1 MEMHVD
7 ILGRDEL
14 RHLFERE
21 IYPSSDELLEF
32 FLRSTG
38 GGEGLDVCE
47 NVYDLNSFF
56 VYRHCLGSAV
66 FPSLLFIYLFYC
78 SENRLSYYN
87 FLNQFSIK

>member
-1 MEMHVD
+1 MEMNVD
-7 ILGRDEL
+7 ILGHDEL

-21 IYPSSDELLEF
+21 IFPSSDELLEF

-66 FPSLLFIYLFYC
+66 FPSLLFIGPFLLFG
-78 SENRLSYYN
+78 EPIELLQ
-87 FLNQFSIK
+87 FLKPI

>member
-1 MEMHVD
+1 MEMNVD
-7 ILGRDEL
+7 ILGHDEL

-21 IYPSSDELLEF
+21 IFPSSDELLEF

-66 FPSLLFIYLFYC
+66 FPSLLFIYLFLLFG
-78 SENRLSYYN
+78 EPIEL
-87 FLNQFSIK
+87 LQFFKPI